1 MPPEALL
8 SVDAP
13 REHLH
18 SERLLASGEARQ
30 ELVLLHGWGS
40 SRACWRPL
48 LPALRPWAN
57 VTLVDLPGLGGAG
70 PQLALDELLAAI
82 AACAPP
88 EAVYVGWSLGGQ
100 LATLLAARYPR
111 RVSGLVT
118 LASNPHFAAAGGW
131 PGVVPRQLEL
141 VREGYIANPDRAL
154 KRFEALQALQLDGAP
169 AIRHALCACR
179 EAGAAGMVRGLDW
192 LAQLDTRQALADLT
206 LPQLH
211 LLGERD
217 QLVPRG
223 LAPALEDLLRERA
236 QAGVRLLPEAG
247 HALPLQAP
255 ETVAT
260 ALQDFLEY
268 SGLRRPVTAA
278 APARLNKTD
287 IAGSFSRAA
296 QTYDSVAKL
305 QRDVGEGL
313 LRRLGRVRGE
323 VSTVLDLGCGTGYF
337 QPALHERFPG
347 ARYIGLDIATGML
360 DYARRERGVEDCWVA
375 GDAEQLPLAAG
386 SVDLVFSSLAIQWC
400 QQPAALFAELARVL
414 RPGGACVFSTLGPA
428 TLHELRS
435 AWAAVDSHPHVN
447 EFQPASVLEQA
458 CAGTGNLALALQRE
472 DFCLYYGHVRELFAE
487 LKTLG
492 AHNMQRGRPTGL
504 GGRKVLGGMMQAY
517 EQFRDAG
524 RLPASYEVLFGHLV
538 KDEQG

>member
-1 MPPEALL
+1 MPPEALASEPPATGRL
-8 SVDAP
+8 PA
-13 REHLH
+13 
-18 SERLLASGEARQ
+18 ERLLASGEARQ

-40 SRACWRPL
+40 SRACWRAL

-70 PQLALDELLAAI
+70 PPLALDELLAAI
-82 AACAPP
+82 VARAPQ

-100 LATLLAARYPR
+100 LAALLAARYPQ
-111 RVSGLVT
+111 RVNGLVT
-118 LASNPHFAAAGGW
+118 LASNPHFAAADGW

-141 VREGYIANPDRAL
+141 VREGYIANPERAL

-179 EAGAAGMVRGLDW
+179 EAGAAGMVRGLNW
-192 LAQLDTRQALADLT
+192 LSQLDTRQVLAALPV
-206 LPQLH
+206 PQLH

-223 LAPALEDLLRERA
+223 LVPALENLLRERA
-236 QAGVRLLPEAG
+236 QAEVCLLPGAG

-255 ETVAT
+255 EAVAA
-260 ALQDFLEY
+260 ALADFLER
-268 SGLRRPVTAA
+268 SGLRRPVAAA
-278 APARLNKTD
+278 APARLDKAD

-323 VSTVLDLGCGTGYF
+323 VRTVLDLGCGTGYF
-337 QPALHERFPG
+337 QPALHERFPD
-347 ARYIGLDIATGML
+347 ARYIGLDLATGML
-360 DYARRERGVEDCWVA
+360 DYARRERGVEGCWVA
-375 GDAEQLPLAAG
+375 GDAEQLPLATD

-428 TLHELRS
+428 TLHQLRS
-435 AWAAVDSHPHVN
+435 AWAAVDAHPHVN
-447 EFQPASVLEQA
+447 EFLPASALERA
-458 CAGTGNLALALQRE
+458 CAGTGSLALTLERE
-472 DFCLYYGHVRELFAE
+472 DFCLHYGHVRELFAE

-492 AHNMQRGRPTGL
+492 AHNMQRGRPAGL

-517 EQFRDAG
+517 EQFREAG
-524 RLPASYEVLFGHLV
+524 RLPASYEVLYGHVV